1 MRGTGIRNGDT
12 SGISRKSKNSALSG
26 SEIPNDDNERD
37 LPNGSKA
44 GYVSG
49 QWLQQQHSAQ
59 SNAYIQGS
67 GILDYSQ
74 SSIRGAGGIKNS
86 EKNSNSVVIN

>member
-49 QWLQQQHSAQ
+49 Q
-59 SNAYIQGS
+59 
-67 GILDYSQ
+67 
-74 SSIRGAGGIKNS
+74 
-86 EKNSNSVVIN
+86 